1 MNEAI
6 EPQVMEIDKSLVID
20 DEKSTQSIKDQKYIS
35 DDGTVKFDI
44 LPQEKQGYYKEIA
57 RSLNEKDLTSVAS
70 YGSDLQNAMNT
81 YSSDFLKQSFDSNS
95 GIDSAVL
102 ISKLLGSLQEVDVSD
117 LDEPSAFKKIMRRIP
132 FLNKLVMTVEQIK
145 AKYNTIEKNI
155 DGIVMKLEAS
165 RQLSLRDNNLLQKQ
179 FENNRDYVLQLE
191 DLIIAGKLKS
201 KEIEAKIDEMKAS
214 SDAYADYQISDVE
227 EYKNALDK
235 RITDLILLRYAFK
248 QSLSQIRIIQR
259 TNIMNATNIEQQVTM
274 TIPLWKNQLSL
285 AVSLYDQKKV
295 MTVSSQV
302 ADATNE
308 IFKKNAEMMKTQ
320 AIEVAK
326 QNQRTVIDI
335 ETLRQ
340 TTRDLMATIE
350 GVQKVQR
357 EGAQKRAAAE
367 AEILKLEKSMGQTA
381 IGIASATDHII
392 SKELNKRKYVQSH
405 SE

>member
-1 MNEAI
+1 
-6 EPQVMEIDKSLVID
+6 METIAKVENVNNSLVID
-20 DEKSTQSIKDQKYIS
+20 DKKRKSVSRHYLSDEGELQLDNMPSERKKYYY
-35 DDGTVKFDI
+35 DI
-44 LPQEKQGYYKEIA
+44 AKC
-57 RSLNEKDLTSVAS
+57 LNENDLTSVAS

-95 GIDSAVL
+95 GIDSALL
-102 ISKLLGSLQEVDVSD
+102 ISKLLGNLHDVDVSD
-117 LDEPSAFKKIMRRIP
+117 LEEPTVWKKMARRIP
-132 FLNKLVMTVEQIK
+132 ILKKLVTTVEQIK

-155 DGIVMKLEAS
+155 DGIVAKLEAS

-179 FENNRDYVLQLE
+179 FENNCDYVNQLE

-201 KEIEAKIDEMKAS
+201 KEVEQLIDEMRA
-214 SDAYADYQISDVE
+214 DVENYADYQISDIE

-235 RITDLILLRYAFK
+235 RITDLLMLRYAFK
-248 QSLSQIRIIQR
+248 QSLTQIRIIQR
-259 TNIMNATNIEQQVTM
+259 TNIMNANNIEQQITM
-274 TIPLWKNQLSL
+274 TIPLWKSQLSL

-302 ADATNE
+302 ADATNA

-340 TTRDLMATIE
+340 TTRDLLATIE
-350 GVQKVQR
+350 GVQKVQQ
-357 EGAQKRAAAE
+357 EGAEKRAAAE
-367 AEILKLEKSMGQTA
+367 AEILKLEESMSKTA
-381 IGIASATDHII
+381 IGIASATRHII
-392 SKELNKRKYVQSH
+392 AKELKQSV
-405 SE
+405 

>member
-1 MNEAI
+1 
-6 EPQVMEIDKSLVID
+6 METIAKVENVNNSLVID
-20 DEKSTQSIKDQKYIS
+20 DKKRKNVSRHYLSDEGELQLDNMPSERKKYYY
-35 DDGTVKFDI
+35 DI
-44 LPQEKQGYYKEIA
+44 AKC
-57 RSLNEKDLTSVAS
+57 LNENDLTSVAS

-95 GIDSAVL
+95 GIDSALL
-102 ISKLLGSLQEVDVSD
+102 ISKLLGNLHDVDVSD
-117 LDEPSAFKKIMRRIP
+117 LEEPTVWKKMARRIP
-132 FLNKLVMTVEQIK
+132 ILKKLVTTVEQIK

-155 DGIVMKLEAS
+155 DGIVAKLEAS

-179 FENNRDYVLQLE
+179 FENNCDYVNQLE

-201 KEIEAKIDEMKAS
+201 KEVEQLIDEMRA
-214 SDAYADYQISDVE
+214 DVENYADYQISDIE

-235 RITDLILLRYAFK
+235 RITDLLMLRYAFK
-248 QSLSQIRIIQR
+248 QSLTQIRIIQR
-259 TNIMNATNIEQQVTM
+259 TNIMNANNIEQQITM
-274 TIPLWKNQLSL
+274 TIPLWKSQLSL

-302 ADATNE
+302 ADATNA

-340 TTRDLMATIE
+340 TTRDLLATIE
-350 GVQKVQR
+350 GVQKVQQ
-357 EGAQKRAAAE
+357 EGAEKRAAAE
-367 AEILKLEKSMGQTA
+367 AEILKLEESMSKTA
-381 IGIASATDHII
+381 IGIASATKHII
-392 SKELNKRKYVQSH
+392 AKELKQSV
-405 SE
+405 

>member
-6 EPQVMEIDKSLVID
+6 DPQVMEIDKSLVID

-214 SDAYADYQISDVE
+214 SDAYADYQISDME

-405 SE
+405 SV

>member
-1 MNEAI
+1 
-6 EPQVMEIDKSLVID
+6 METIAKVENVNNSLVID
-20 DEKSTQSIKDQKYIS
+20 DKKRKSVSRHYLSDEGELQLDNMPSERKKYYY
-35 DDGTVKFDI
+35 DI
-44 LPQEKQGYYKEIA
+44 AKC
-57 RSLNEKDLTSVAS
+57 LNENDLTSVAS

-95 GIDSAVL
+95 GIDSALL
-102 ISKLLGSLQEVDVSD
+102 ISKLLGNLHDVDVSD
-117 LDEPSAFKKIMRRIP
+117 LEEPTVWKKMARRIP
-132 FLNKLVMTVEQIK
+132 ILKKLVTTVEQIK

-155 DGIVMKLEAS
+155 DGIVAKLEAS

-179 FENNRDYVLQLE
+179 FENNCDYVNQLE

-201 KEIEAKIDEMKAS
+201 KEVEQLIDEMRA
-214 SDAYADYQISDVE
+214 DVENYADYQISDIE

-235 RITDLILLRYAFK
+235 RITDLLMLRYAFK
-248 QSLSQIRIIQR
+248 QSLTQIRIIQR
-259 TNIMNATNIEQQVTM
+259 TNIMNANNIEQQITM
-274 TIPLWKNQLSL
+274 TIPLWKSQLSL

-302 ADATNE
+302 ADATNA

-340 TTRDLMATIE
+340 TTRDLLATIE
-350 GVQKVQR
+350 GVQKVQQ
-357 EGAQKRAAAE
+357 EGAEKRAAAE
-367 AEILKLEKSMGQTA
+367 AEILKLEESMSKTA
-381 IGIASATDHII
+381 IGIASATKHII
-392 SKELNKRKYVQSH
+392 AKELKQSV
-405 SE
+405 